1 MIRPFGDG
9 RDRYF
14 TERLGLFVHWGLYAI
29 PAWHEQI
36 LWRSDMRR
44 RDYEQLIHRFN
55 PERFDPDEWL
65 AAAESAGMSFVLI
78 TTKHHDG
85 FCLWDTRLTDYSVM
99 RTPYGR
105 DILAELAA
113 ACERRGIALGFY
125 YSCPDWHHPQYPN
138 LGRHH
143 EMFGP
148 RRGDRPDL
156 AAYWE
161 FVRGQVRELCTN
173 YGPLRDF
180 FWDVNVAEHHDPSL
194 NDMVREL
201 QPGILINDRG
211 PGPGDYGTPER
222 HVPDAREFDAPTQ
235 AVQALGRE
243 SWGYRSDEDYY
254 SDRYVIESIDRVL
267 AMGGDYILNVGPK
280 ADGSLPEENVRTL
293 ARVGDWYRRVREAFD
308 GTAPA
313 STVIDDDAIGMDDGP
328 RVHRDSMLVTRTRQH
343 AVRPPADGAAEH
355 RSDPQ
360 AVAGRTRTG
369 DAAQRRQRA
378 ARHGGNDAV
387 ALAGAALSAPERPA
401 GQPHDRHRDGHP
413 PRFRR
418 RRGRL
423 APASPPASCS
433 TAAVSAD

>member
-14 TERLGLFVHWGLYAI
+14 TERLGMFIHWGLYAI

-36 LWRSDMRR
+36 LWRTDMKR
-44 RDYEQLIHRFN
+44 RDYEQLVPRFN
-55 PERFDPDEWL
+55 PDRFDPHEWL
-65 AAAESAGMSFVLI
+65 VAAESAGMSYVVI

-85 FCLWDTRLTDYSVM
+85 FCLWDTKLTDYSVM
-99 RTPYGR
+99 QTPYGR
-105 DILAELAA
+105 DILTELAE

-148 RRGDRPDL
+148 RPGDQPDL
-156 AAYWE
+156 GAYWE

-194 NDMVREL
+194 NEMVREL

-211 PGPGDYGTPER
+211 PSPGDYGTPER
-222 HVPDAREFDAPTQ
+222 HVPEAREFDSPTQ

-254 SDRYVIESIDRVL
+254 SDRHIIESIDRVL

-280 ADGSLPEENVRTL
+280 ADGSLPVENVSTL
-293 ARVGDWYRRVREAFD
+293 AQVGNWYRRVREAFD
-308 GTAPA
+308 GTVPA
-313 STVIDDDAIGMDDGP
+313 STVIDDDAIGMHGGARP
-328 RVHRDSMLVTRTRQH
+328 VPRDSMLVTRKGNTIFVH
-343 AVRPPADGAAEH
+343 LPAA
-355 RSDPQ
+355 PQ
-360 AVAGRTRTG
+360 STG
-369 DAAQRRQRA
+369 LILKPLR
-378 ARHGGNDAV
+378 V
-387 ALAGAALSAPERPA
+387 APERA
-401 GQPHDRHRDGHP
+401 TLLNDGTELRATVETTPWHWQEP
-413 PRFRR
+413 PYL
-418 RRGRL
+418 RL
-423 APASPPASCS
+423 SGLPVNRMTDTVMVIRLEFADDV
-433 TAAVSAD
+433 AA

>member
-14 TERLGLFVHWGLYAI
+14 TERLGMFIHWGLYAI

-36 LWRSDMRR
+36 LWRSDMKR
-44 RDYEQLIHRFN
+44 RDYQQLVHRFN
-55 PERFDPDEWL
+55 PERFNPDEWL
-65 AAAESAGMSFVLI
+65 VAAESAGMSFVVI

-85 FCLWDTRLTDYSVM
+85 FCLWDTRLTEYSVM
-99 RTPYGR
+99 HTPYGR
-105 DILAELAA
+105 DILAELAE

-148 RRGDRPDL
+148 RPGDQPDL
-156 AAYWE
+156 GAYWE

-194 NDMVREL
+194 NEMVREL

-211 PGPGDYGTPER
+211 ASPGDYGTPER
-222 HVPDAREFDAPTQ
+222 HVPEAREFDSPTQ

-254 SDRYVIESIDRVL
+254 SDRHIIESIDRVL

-280 ADGSLPEENVRTL
+280 ADGSLPEENVITL
-293 ARVGDWYRRVREAFD
+293 AQVGNWYRRVREAFD
-308 GTAPA
+308 GTVPA
-313 STVIDDDAIGMDDGP
+313 STVIDDDAIGMHGAR
-328 RVHRDSMLVTRTRQH
+328 RVHRDSMLVTRKGNTIFVH
-343 AVRPPADGAAEH
+343 LPAAPQSTGLILKPLRVAPDRVTLLNDG
-355 RSDPQ
+355 SQ
-360 AVAGRTRTG
+360 L
-369 DAAQRRQRA
+369 RA
-378 ARHGGNDAV
+378 TVETTPWHWQET
-387 ALAGAALSAPERPA
+387 ALPAPERTA
-401 GQPHDRHRDGHP
+401 GQPHGRHRDGDP
-413 PRFRR
+413 PGLR
-418 RRGRL
+418 
-423 APASPPASCS
+423 
-433 TAAVSAD
+433 